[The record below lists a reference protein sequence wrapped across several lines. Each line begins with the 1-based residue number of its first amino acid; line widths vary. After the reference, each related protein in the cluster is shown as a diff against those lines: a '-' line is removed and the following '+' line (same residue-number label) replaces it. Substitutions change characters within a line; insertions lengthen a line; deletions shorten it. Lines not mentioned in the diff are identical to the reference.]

1 MRVKGLKTYSNP
13 IKKCAQKEVWVVN
26 GTLNDMSSFQLSAKS
41 HKKSDK
47 NQSPLVQVWN
57 FKLVQNV
64 DFKWKFA

>member
-41 HKKSDK
+41 HQKSK
-47 NQSPLVQVWN
+47 PLSASLEFQISS
-57 FKLVQNV
+57 KCGLQM
-64 DFKWKFA
+64 KICLK